1 MNRKFFFKSQNK
13 IILKVKKYLPKKYHK
28 TGIMIQ
34 SFLINAIANIPF
46 TKERAIRKEKFKDY
60 SRLQLSDS
68 TEKSLEICKK
78 ESVSVYG
85 DNWNYQSDALRREM
99 VYGFETCIKHLLSKT
114 DTIDYLEIGSCQGLS
129 MSIVGNIIRNNS
141 TKSCKLFS
149 IDPYGEDGYYE
160 HNIQVPVNKT
170 TKSKAYSLYKLLNL
184 NVDHIEKFSDE
195 ALKQLI
201 SENLKFNLI
210 YIDGAHEGMIPFND
224 LAYSLQLVSK
234 KGAIIIL
241 DDHKTYD
248 DVKFIKL
255 LCDRNFNKVY
265 ENWKIAAYEIT

>member
-1 MNRKFFFKSQNK
+1 MNNFIKSQNK
-13 IILKVKKYLPKKYHK
+13 IILKVKKYMPNVIK
-28 TGIMIQ
+28 
-34 SFLINAIANIPF
+34 SFLIKSIANIPF
-46 TKERAIRKEKFKDY
+46 TKERSIRKEKFKDY
-60 SRLQLSDS
+60 SKLQLSDS
-68 TEKSLEICKK
+68 TEKSLDICKN
-78 ESVSVYG
+78 EAVSVYG

-114 DTIDYLEIGSCQGLS
+114 DSIDYLEIGSCQGLS

-149 IDPYGEDGYYE
+149 IDPYCEDGYLE
-160 HNIQVPVNKT
+160 HNIQVQVNKT
-170 TKSKAYSLYKLLNL
+170 TKSKAHQLYKLLNL

-201 SENLKFNLI
+201 LEDLKFNFI
-210 YIDGAHEGMIPFND
+210 YIDGAHEGMIPFTD

-255 LCDRNFNKVY
+255 LCDRNYNKGY
-265 ENWKIAAYEIT
+265 ENWKIAAYEIN